1 MVGKSKPQKSAIEI
15 LKMNICEIPC
25 VKQHERG
32 YSINIDDL
40 EQIYLRAKHGDA
52 TAQYQL
58 GELMFQGIYAEGY
71 LVEDD
76 AVKGLRIYAEEEG
89 NWLGQNVYAKNPGS
103 SRRFRWLQ
111 DNEEAFKWYFRAAK
125 NGHVDARMREAMCRD
140 EIKMTECHIDTLKML
155 SRAGIPDAQYELGV
169 RYVKEK
175 YYTRAFE
182 CFSKAAEQG
191 DAKAQEGLGELYYKG
206 LGVKQNYTEAFKW
219 FSKAYKQGN
228 AMAQTF
234 LAKMY
239 YGGEGVEQ
247 NYTKAFK
254 WFAKSAEQ
262 GDLEAQH
269 YLGGMYFKGEGIEQ
283 NYAEAF
289 KWISKAA
296 EAGHSMAQSN
306 LGIMYYYGDGVEQNY
321 AEAFEWNSRAAD
333 KGNGIAMYH
342 LGVMYRNGEGTY
354 KDYNKAFEWFYK
366 LTGGRNYE
374 YDFRRWLLDNPVLL
388 HDEICDAAFNIGEM
402 YRNGE
407 GVTQNYNTALEWYS
421 KAAEEGHEKAQKAIK
436 EIEHQK
442 EQIKSQEELKTAAII
457 FAIVAG
463 ILGLFIFI
471 WAMAA

>member
-15 LKMNICEIPC
+15 LKMNICEIPG
-25 VKQHERG
+25 VEKKGRG
-32 YSINIDDL
+32 YSINLDDL
-40 EQIYLRAKHGDA
+40 KKIFRSADVGDEN
-52 TAQYQL
+52 AQYQL
-58 GELMFQGIYAEGY
+58 GELHYHEVWVDGY
-71 LVEDD
+71 HRECDESKRRRMRYKTEEYWCWVGQLVFGEF
-76 AVKGLRIYAEEEG
+76 A
-89 NWLGQNVYAKNPGS
+89 
-103 SRRFRWLQ
+103 
-111 DNEEAFKWYFRAAK
+111 DNEGETYERMPKHEALEWYCWAAK
-125 NGHVDARMREAMCRD
+125 NGHVDALRMREAMCRD
-140 EIKMTECHIDTLKML
+140 EIKMTQCHIPTLKLL
-155 SRAGIPDAQYELGV
+155 SEAGIPDAQYELGV
-169 RYVKEK
+169 RYVKEE

-206 LGVKQNYTEAFKW
+206 LGVEQNYTEAFKW

-228 AMAQTF
+228 TKAQTF
-234 LAKMY
+234 LAQMY
-239 YGGEGVEQ
+239 YNGEGVEQ
-247 NYTKAFK
+247 NYVEAFK
-254 WFAKSAEQ
+254 RFSKAAKQ

-269 YLGGMYFKGEGIEQ
+269 YLGAMYFKGEGIEQ

-296 EAGHSMAQSN
+296 EAGHSGAQSN
-306 LGIMYYYGDGVEQNY
+306 LGNMYYEGEGVEQNY
-321 AEAFEWNSRAAD
+321 AEALKWYEKAAD
-333 KGNGIAMYH
+333 QGNGFAMYQ

-354 KDYNKAFEWFYK
+354 KNYNEAFRWFRD
-366 LTGGRNYE
+366 LTGVRYYN
-374 YDFRRWLLDNPVLL
+374 FSVWLEKYPVL
-388 HDEICDAAFNIGEM
+388 HDTICDAAYNIGEM

-421 KAAEEGHEKAQKAIK
+421 KAAEAGHEKAQKAIK

-471 WAMAA
+471 WAL

>member
-1 MVGKSKPQKSAIEI
+1 
-15 LKMNICEIPC
+15 MNICEIPG

-40 EQIYLRAKHGDA
+40 EQIYLRAGDGDA

-76 AVKGLRIYAEEEG
+76 AVEWLRIRAEEEG

-206 LGVKQNYTEAFKW
+206 LGVEQNYTEAFKW
-219 FSKAYKQGN
+219 FSKAEEQGN
-228 AMAQTF
+228 AKAQTF
-234 LAKMY
+234 LAQMY
-239 YGGEGVEQ
+239 YNAEGVKQ
-247 NYTKAFK
+247 NYVEAFK
-254 WFAKSAEQ
+254 RFSKAAKQ

-269 YLGGMYFKGEGIEQ
+269 CLGVMYFKGEGIEQ
-283 NYAEAF
+283 NYTEAF

-296 EAGHSMAQSN
+296 KAGHSEAQSN
-306 LGIMYYYGDGVEQNY
+306 LGNMYYDGEGVEQNY
-321 AEAFEWNSRAAD
+321 AEAFKWYGRAAD
-333 KGNGIAMYH
+333 KGNGVAMYQ

-354 KDYNKAFEWFYK
+354 KNYNEALRWFRD
-366 LTGGRNYE
+366 LTGVRYYN
-374 YDFRRWLLDNPVLL
+374 FSVWLEKYPVL
-388 HDEICDAAFNIGEM
+388 HDTICDAAYNIGEM

-421 KAAEEGHEKAQKAIK
+421 KAAEAGHEKAQNAIK
-436 EIEHQK
+436 EIKLQK

-457 FAIVAG
+457 FAIIAG